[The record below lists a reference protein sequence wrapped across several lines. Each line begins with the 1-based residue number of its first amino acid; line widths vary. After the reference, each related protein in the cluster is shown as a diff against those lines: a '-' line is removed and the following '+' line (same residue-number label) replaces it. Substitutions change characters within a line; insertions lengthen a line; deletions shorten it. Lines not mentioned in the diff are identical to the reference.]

1 MKRQC
6 AVAVVLIAWA
16 TVAWAGPLV
25 PQHLPTDAKWVCHL
39 NVEAVKNCELV
50 QAFQKECPKTKECL
64 AKMKAISAVV
74 GMNPAEDLLGVTL
87 YDTGYARRQGVM
99 LVHVKQVDQEK
110 LLGLLKKKEP
120 DHKTAKHGDRT
131 LYSWTARKGRDHEHP
146 VTACFADGKTIVF
159 SHDVDHV
166 RAALDVID
174 GKTKSL
180 VADSPLTNGLSKK
193 AMLVSRAMDIDAKY
207 KEVTRCP
214 VLKNCTQAT
223 VQWAER
229 KGRLVAR
236 YELETDSQ
244 EIAQNFKSV
253 VDGLRGLVSLRFGD
267 DEAVTK
273 VIDGLKCKAKNT
285 SFTLTWQASTD
296 DMRAAARKCIEK
308 HKIRWEG
315 WKKRKEKYEAEKKC
329 EKSD

>member
-1 MKRQC
+1 MKRSC
-6 AVAVVLIAWA
+6 VVAVVLIAWA
-16 TVAWAGPLV
+16 AVAWAGPLV

-50 QAFQKECPKTKECL
+50 KAFHKECPKAEECL
-64 AKMKAISAVV
+64 AKMKALSAVV

-87 YDTGYARRQGVM
+87 YDTGYGRRQGVM
-99 LVHVKQVDQEK
+99 LVHLKHVDQKK
-110 LLGLLKKKEP
+110 LLGLLKKKQP
-120 DHKTAKHGDRT
+120 DHKIAKHGDRK

-174 GKTKSL
+174 GKKKSL
-180 VADSPLTNGLSKK
+180 AADSPLTKGLSRK

-214 VLKNCTQAT
+214 VLKNCTEAT

-229 KGRLVAR
+229 KGRLVAK
-236 YELETDSQ
+236 YQLETDSE

-253 VDGLRGLVSLRFGD
+253 VDGLRGLATLRLGD
-267 DEAVTK
+267 DEATGK
-273 VIDGLKCKAKNT
+273 MLDGLKCKAKNT

-296 DMRAAARKCIEK
+296 DVRAAARKCMQK
-308 HKIRWEG
+308 HKMRWEE
-315 WKKRKEKYEAEKKC
+315 WKKRKQKC
-329 EKSD
+329 ETHRKCDKGT